1 MAVSVKPVAG
11 DDYLTFFENEAIG
24 ANLLVNDTAGANG
37 NKFLRFFDNISVGAK
52 TAGQTTAIAGDYGTF
67 FVKADGSFTYELS
80 AASKAGFFAG
90 MTLTENLSYKISDG
104 SGNTDVATFSMD
116 IKGVTVKPVAVD
128 DNFSFAENDVIGG
141 NVLTNDIAGETGVLY
156 LRSVEST
163 GVGAK
168 IAGQVTDV
176 AGEFG
181 VFHFK
186 ADGSFTY
193 DLNATVKAGLDAG
206 ETVTEKLEYY
216 KISDGQGHTDVG
228 ILTVTIDGVT
238 DSSTKTQVLL
248 DFEDLELSSGD
259 GEASGVTPLPADYH
273 GFSLTVPG
281 NTVHAMHE
289 DTYPGSGYVVGS
301 VNPGDNVAFDPF
313 ASNPVVIKQTDG
325 ADFDFDSMYLTSA
338 WDSAQTVHLEG
349 KQDGAVLY
357 SLDVAINN
365 IAATFVDVD
374 WSGIDE
380 LTISHPGQHIVMDNI
395 SLFVGDVPLV

>member
-156 LRSVEST
+156 LRSVEGT

-248 DFEDLELSSGD
+248 DFEDFDLSSNT
-259 GEASGVTPLPADYH
+259 EATATAPLPADYH
-273 GFSLTVPG
+273 GFSLTGPSDPVYVVDEG
-281 NTVHAMHE
+281 L
-289 DTYPGSGYVVGS
+289 YPTSGYAAGS
-301 VNPGDNVAFDPF
+301 VNPGENVALGWF
-313 ASNPVVIKQTDG
+313 ARSPIVIKQTDG

-380 LTISHPGQHIVMDNI
+380 LTISHPGQHIAMDNI

>member
-156 LRSVEST
+156 LRSVEGT

-181 VFHFK
+181 IFHFK

-193 DLNATVKAGLDAG
+193 DLNTTVKAGLDAG

-248 DFEDLELSSGD
+248 DFEDIDTSGQTDD
-259 GEASGVTPLPADYH
+259 GFALPADYR

-281 NTVHAMHE
+281 RQVYVLNE
-289 DTYPGSGYVVGS
+289 DILPDSGYAVGS
-301 VNPGDNVAFDPF
+301 IDPGENVAYDPF
-313 ASNPVVIKQTDG
+313 ASNPIAIKQTDG
-325 ADFDFDSMYLTSA
+325 ADFDFDSIYLTSA
-338 WDSAQTVHLEG
+338 FEPQTVHLEG
-349 KQDGAVLY
+349 LQDGVVLY
-357 SLDVAINN
+357 SLDVLVNN
-365 IAATFVDVD
+365 VASTFVDVD
-374 WSGIDE
+374 WAGIDE
-380 LTISHPGQHIVMDNI
+380 LTISHPGTHIVMDNI

>member
-156 LRSVEST
+156 LRSVEGT

-248 DFEDLELSSGD
+248 DFEDVNTDSV
-259 GEASGVTPLPADYH
+259 ATLPEDYH

-281 NTVHAMHE
+281 YQVGVVNEGYH
-289 DTYPGSGYVVGS
+289 PGSGYAFGS
-301 VNPGDNVAFDPF
+301 INPGENVAYDPY

-380 LTISHPGQHIVMDNI
+380 LTISHPGQHIAMDNI